1 MQTVE
6 LVSSVYNLFFK
17 NKLLASFVNRIYT
30 PNIDV
35 TKLIGL
41 SVYLSHFLTDEI
53 QDYTFN
59 FWKQETFVIKNK

>member
-1 MQTVE
+1 MQTIE
-6 LVSSVYNLFFK
+6 LVSSVCNLFFK

-30 PNIDV
+30 SNIDV

-41 SVYLSHFLTDEI
+41 SAYLSHVLTDVI

-59 FWKQETFVIKNK
+59 FWK